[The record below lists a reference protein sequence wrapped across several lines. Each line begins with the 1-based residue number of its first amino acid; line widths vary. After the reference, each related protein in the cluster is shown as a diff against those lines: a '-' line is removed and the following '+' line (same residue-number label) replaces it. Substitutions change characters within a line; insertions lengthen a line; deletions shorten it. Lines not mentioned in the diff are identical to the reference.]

1 MSRTRNTLVLT
12 LLALSSACSGDGPTG
27 PAGASSLL
35 ADKAAHAVGP
45 RPAGGRCVTAFN
57 VVGGDAQSFTLAI
70 TAVCNLKHL
79 GHTTLVA
86 TETVGLVDGALVNSS
101 TYTAANGDKLTSTFA
116 GQVISPPGPDVVFI
130 GTETYTG
137 GTGRFHGASG
147 SSAIEGTATLHG
159 TSGTGQ
165 YTITGTITY

>member
-12 LLALSSACSGDGPTG
+12 LLALATACAADGPTG
-27 PAGASSLL
+27 PPLF
-35 ADKAAHAVGP
+35 ADKAANAVAAP
-45 RPAGGRCVTAFN
+45 PAGGRCVTAFN
-57 VVGGDAQSFTLAI
+57 VVGGDATSFTLAI

-79 GHTTLVA
+79 GRTTLVA
-86 TETVGLVDGALVNSS
+86 SETVSLIDGALVNSS

-116 GQVISPPGPDVVFI
+116 GQVTSPPGPDVVFI

-147 SSAIEGTATLHG
+147 SSAIDGTATLSG

-165 YTITGTITY
+165 YTTNGVIKY